1 MSILKKYFSYLNVI
15 PERTYQSTYNG
26 VLEINW
32 LNGKKILDTKN
43 TNYSYG
49 NLGKVLQKGLKSVT
63 TDFRSEETSILIL
76 GLGGGDVVKQLR
88 NNFKSHGTITAV
100 EIDPVVIE
108 IALKE
113 FDIIPNSKMEIVNND
128 ANVFLKYTK
137 EHYNLIIVD
146 LFNDVTIPDFV
157 FQPEFIK
164 SVYNVLD
171 FNGSIIFNTFILSDV
186 HKVRNKKFVENLKR
200 YFSVE
205 EFANLYGHNHLII
218 TKKVK

>member
-49 NLGKVLQKGLKSVT
+49 NLGKVLQKGLKSIT
-63 TDFRSEETSILIL
+63 SDFRSEETSILIL

-88 NNFKSHGTITAV
+88 NNFKSNANITAI
-100 EIDPVVIE
+100 EIDPVIIE
-108 IALKE
+108 VALKE
-113 FDIIPNSKMEIVNND
+113 FDIIPNSKLEIVNND

-137 EHYNLIIVD
+137 ERYNLIIVD

-171 FNGSIIFNTFILSDV
+171 LNGSIIFNTFILSDE
-186 HKVRNKKFVENLKR
+186 HKVRNKKFVDNLKR

-218 TKKVK
+218 TTKVK

>member
-1 MSILKKYFSYLNVI
+1 MSILKKYFSYLNII

-63 TDFRSEETSILIL
+63 TGFRNEETSILIL

-88 NNFKSHGTITAV
+88 NNFKSHASITAV
-100 EIDPVVIE
+100 EIDPVIIE

-113 FDIIPNSKMEIVNND
+113 FDIIPNSKLEIVNND

-146 LFNDVTIPDFV
+146 LFNDVTIPEFV
-157 FQPEFIK
+157 FQTEFIK
-164 SVYNVLD
+164 SVYNVLH

-186 HKVRNKKFVENLKR
+186 HKVRNKKFVDNLKR
-200 YFSVE
+200 YFSVK

>member
-63 TDFRSEETSILIL
+63 SDFCSEETSILIL

-88 NNFKSHGTITAV
+88 NNFKSRASITAV
-100 EIDPVVIE
+100 EIDPVIIE

-113 FDIIPNSKMEIVNND
+113 FDIIPNSKLEIVNND

-137 EHYNLIIVD
+137 ERYNLIIVD

-157 FQPEFIK
+157 FQTEFIK

-171 FNGSIIFNTFILSDV
+171 LNGSIIFNTFILSDV
-186 HKVRNKKFVENLKR
+186 HKVRNKKFAENLKL
-200 YFSVE
+200 YFSVQ
-205 EFANLYGHNHLII
+205 EFPNLYGHNHLII

>member
-63 TDFRSEETSILIL
+63 TDFRSEEKSVLIL

-88 NNFKSHGTITAV
+88 NNFKSHATITAV
-100 EIDPVVIE
+100 EIDPVIIE

-113 FDIIPNSKMEIVNND
+113 FDIIPNSKLEIVNND

-137 EHYNLIIVD
+137 ERYNLIVVD
-146 LFNDVTIPDFV
+146 LFTDVTIPDFV
-157 FQPEFIK
+157 FQTEFIK

-171 FNGSIIFNTFILSDV
+171 LNGSIIFNTFILSDV

-205 EFANLYGHNHLII
+205 EFTNLYGHNHLII

>member
-49 NLGKVLQKGLKSVT
+49 NLGKVLHKGLKSIT

-88 NNFKSHGTITAV
+88 SNFKSSASITAI
-100 EIDPVVIE
+100 EIDPVIIE
-108 IALKE
+108 IAFNE
-113 FDIIPNSKMEIVNND
+113 FDIIPNSQLEIINND
-128 ANVFLKYTK
+128 AYLFLKYTQEK
-137 EHYNLIIVD
+137 YDVIIVD
-146 LFNDVTIPDFV
+146 LFNDTHIPEFV
-157 FQPEFIK
+157 FQNEFVRRIHQTL
-164 SVYNVLD
+164 SL
-171 FNGSIIFNTFILSDV
+171 NGTAIFNTFILNEIDEIKSQ
-186 HKVRNKKFVENLKR
+186 KFLNLLQNS
-200 YFSVE
+200 FSVQS
-205 EFANLYGHNHLII
+205 FKKVHGHNHLII
-218 TKKVK
+218 TQKTK

>member
-63 TDFRSEETSILIL
+63 TDFRSEEKSILIL

-88 NNFKSHGTITAV
+88 NNFKSNANITAI
-100 EIDPVVIE
+100 EIDPVIIE
-108 IALKE
+108 VALKE
-113 FDIIPNSKMEIVNND
+113 FDIIPNSKLEIVNND

-137 EHYNLIIVD
+137 ERYNLIIVD

-171 FNGSIIFNTFILSDV
+171 LNGSIIFNTFILSDE
-186 HKVRNKKFVENLKR
+186 HKVRNKKFVDNLKR

-218 TKKVK
+218 TTKVK

>member
-49 NLGKVLQKGLKSVT
+49 NLGKVLQKGLKSIT
-63 TDFRSEETSILIL
+63 SDFRSEETSILIL

-88 NNFKSHGTITAV
+88 NNFKSHATITAV
-100 EIDPVVIE
+100 EIDAVIIE

-113 FDIIPNSKMEIVNND
+113 FDIIPNSKLEIVNND

-137 EHYNLIIVD
+137 ERYNLIVVD

-171 FNGSIIFNTFILSDV
+171 LNGSIIFNTFILSDV

-205 EFANLYGHNHLII
+205 EFANLYGRNHLIT
-218 TKKVK
+218 TKKIK

>member
-1 MSILKKYFSYLNVI
+1 MSILKKYLSYLNVI

-49 NLGKVLQKGLKSVT
+49 NLGKVLKKGLKSVKS
-63 TDFRSEETSILIL
+63 DFCSEETSILVL

-88 NNFKSHGTITAV
+88 SSFKSRASITAV
-100 EIDPVVIE
+100 EIDPIIVE

-113 FDIIPNSKMEIVNND
+113 FDIIPNSKLEIVTKD
-128 ANVFLKYTK
+128 ANIFLKYTK
-137 EHYNLIIVD
+137 EQYNLIIVD
-146 LFNDVTIPDFV
+146 LFNDTNIPDFV
-157 FQPEFIK
+157 FQTEFIK
-164 SVYNVLD
+164 SVYNVLHL
-171 FNGSIIFNTFILSDV
+171 NGSIIFNTFILSDAQ
-186 HKVRNKKFVENLKR
+186 KVRNKKFVDNLKR

-205 EFANLYGHNHLII
+205 EIANLYGHNHLII
-218 TKKVK
+218 TQKLK

>member
-1 MSILKKYFSYLNVI
+1 MSILKKYFSYLNII

-49 NLGKVLQKGLKSVT
+49 NLGKVLQKGLKLVT
-63 TDFRSEETSILIL
+63 TDFCSEDTSILIL

-88 NNFKSHGTITAV
+88 RNFKSNANITAV
-100 EIDPVVIE
+100 EIDPMIIE

-113 FDIIPNSKMEIVNND
+113 FDIIPNSKLEIVNND
-128 ANVFLKYTK
+128 ANIFLKYTK
-137 EHYNLIIVD
+137 ERYNLIIVD

-157 FQPEFIK
+157 FQTEFIK
-164 SVYNVLD
+164 SVYHVLD
-171 FNGSIIFNTFILSDV
+171 LNGSIIFNTFILSDV

-200 YFSVE
+200 YFTVE
-205 EFANLYGHNHLII
+205 EFPNLYGHNHLII

>member
-1 MSILKKYFSYLNVI
+1 MSILKNYFSYLNVI

-76 GLGGGDVVKQLR
+76 GLGGGDVVNQLR
-88 NNFKSHGTITAV
+88 NNFKSHATITAV
-100 EIDPVVIE
+100 EIDPVIIE

-113 FDIIPNSKMEIVNND
+113 FDIIPNSKLEIVNND

-137 EHYNLIIVD
+137 ERYNLIVVD

-171 FNGSIIFNTFILSDV
+171 LNGSIIFNTFILSDV

>member
-49 NLGKVLQKGLKSVT
+49 NLGKVLQKGLRSVT
-63 TDFRSEETSILIL
+63 TDFRSEETLILIL

-88 NNFKSHGTITAV
+88 TNFKSSASITAV
-100 EIDPVVIE
+100 EIDPVIIE
-108 IALKE
+108 VAMKE
-113 FDIIPNSKMEIVNND
+113 FDIIPNSKLEIVNND

-157 FQPEFIK
+157 FYTEFIK
-164 SVYNVLD
+164 SVYNVLHL
-171 FNGSIIFNTFILSDV
+171 NGSIIFNTFILSDV

-205 EFANLYGHNHLII
+205 EFSNLYGHNHLII

>member
-1 MSILKKYFSYLNVI
+1 MSILKKFFSYLNVI

-63 TDFRSEETSILIL
+63 SDFRNEETSILIL

-88 NNFKSHGTITAV
+88 NNFKSHATITAV
-100 EIDPVVIE
+100 EIDPVIVE

-113 FDIIPNSKMEIVNND
+113 FDIIPNSKLEIVNND

-137 EHYNLIIVD
+137 ERYNLIVVD

-157 FQPEFIK
+157 FQTEFIK
-164 SVYNVLD
+164 SVYNALD
-171 FNGSIIFNTFILSDV
+171 LNGSIIFNTFILSDV

-200 YFSVE
+200 YFYVQ
-205 EFANLYGHNHLII
+205 EFLNLYGHNHLII

>member
-63 TDFRSEETSILIL
+63 TDFRNEETSILIL

-88 NNFKSHGTITAV
+88 SNFKSHANITAI
-100 EIDPVVIE
+100 EIDPVIIE

-113 FDIIPNSKMEIVNND
+113 FDIIPNSKLEIVNND

-157 FQPEFIK
+157 FQTEFIK
-164 SVYNVLD
+164 SVYNVLHL
-171 FNGSIIFNTFILSDV
+171 NGSIIFNTFILSDV

-205 EFANLYGHNHLII
+205 EFTNLYGHNHLII

>member
-88 NNFKSHGTITAV
+88 NNFKSHATITAV
-100 EIDPVVIE
+100 EIDPVIIE

-113 FDIIPNSKMEIVNND
+113 FDIIPNSKLEIVNND

-137 EHYNLIIVD
+137 ECYNLIIVD

-164 SVYNVLD
+164 SVYNVLHL
-171 FNGSIIFNTFILSDV
+171 NGSIIFNTFILSDV

>member
-1 MSILKKYFSYLNVI
+1 MSILKNYFSYLNVI

-76 GLGGGDVVKQLR
+76 GLGGGDVVNQLR
-88 NNFKSHGTITAV
+88 NNFKSHATITAV
-100 EIDPVVIE
+100 EIDPVIIE

-113 FDIIPNSKMEIVNND
+113 FDIIPNSKLEIVNND

-137 EHYNLIIVD
+137 ERYNLIVVD

-171 FNGSIIFNTFILSDV
+171 LNGSIIFNTFILSDV

-200 YFSVE
+200 YFSIE

>member
-63 TDFRSEETSILIL
+63 TDFHSEETSVLIL

-88 NNFKSHGTITAV
+88 NNFKSHATVTAV
-100 EIDPVVIE
+100 EIDPIIIE

-113 FDIIPNSKMEIVNND
+113 FGIIPNSKLEILNND

-137 EHYNLIIVD
+137 ERYNLIVVD
-146 LFNDVTIPDFV
+146 VFNDVTIPDFV
-157 FQPEFIK
+157 FQTEFIK
-164 SVYNVLD
+164 SVYNVLHL
-171 FNGSIIFNTFILSDV
+171 NGSIIFNTFILSDV
-186 HKVRNKKFVENLKR
+186 HKVRNKKFVENLKL
-200 YFSVE
+200 YFSVRE
-205 EFANLYGHNHLII
+205 ITNLYGHNHLII
-218 TKKVK
+218 TQKLK

>member
-76 GLGGGDVVKQLR
+76 GLGGGDVVKQLS
-88 NNFKSHGTITAV
+88 NNFKSHATITAV
-100 EIDPVVIE
+100 EIDPVIIE

-113 FDIIPNSKMEIVNND
+113 FDIIPNSKLEIVNND

-137 EHYNLIIVD
+137 ERYNLIVVD

-171 FNGSIIFNTFILSDV
+171 LNGSIIFNTFILSDV

-205 EFANLYGHNHLII
+205 EFTNLYGHNHLII

>member
-88 NNFKSHGTITAV
+88 NNFKSHATITAV
-100 EIDPVVIE
+100 EIDPVIIE

-113 FDIIPNSKMEIVNND
+113 FDIIPNSKLEIVNND
-128 ANVFLKYTK
+128 ANVFLKYSK
-137 EHYNLIIVD
+137 ERYNLIIVD

-171 FNGSIIFNTFILSDV
+171 LNGSIIFNTFILSDV

-205 EFANLYGHNHLII
+205 EFPNLYGYNHLII

>member
-88 NNFKSHGTITAV
+88 NNFKSHATITAV

-113 FDIIPNSKMEIVNND
+113 FDIIPNSKLEIVNND
-128 ANVFLKYTK
+128 ANVFLKYSK
-137 EHYNLIIVD
+137 ERYNLIIVD

-171 FNGSIIFNTFILSDV
+171 LNGSIIFNTFILSDV

>member
-1 MSILKKYFSYLNVI
+1 I

-88 NNFKSHGTITAV
+88 NNFKSHATITAV

-113 FDIIPNSKMEIVNND
+113 FDIIPNSKLEIVNND
-128 ANVFLKYTK
+128 ANVFLKYSK
-137 EHYNLIIVD
+137 ERYNLIIVD

-171 FNGSIIFNTFILSDV
+171 LNGSIIFNTFILSDV

>member
-1 MSILKKYFSYLNVI
+1 MSILKKYFSYLNII

-63 TDFRSEETSILIL
+63 TGFRSEETSILIL

-88 NNFKSHGTITAV
+88 NNFKSNASITAV
-100 EIDPVVIE
+100 EIDPVIIE

-113 FDIIPNSKMEIVNND
+113 FDIIPNNKLEIVNND

-146 LFNDVTIPDFV
+146 LFNDVTIPEFV
-157 FQPEFIK
+157 FQTEFIK
-164 SVYNVLD
+164 SVYNVLHL
-171 FNGSIIFNTFILSDV
+171 NGSIIFNTFILSDV
-186 HKVRNKKFVENLKR
+186 HKVRNKKFVDNLKR
-200 YFSVE
+200 YFSVK

-218 TKKVK
+218 TKKIK

>member
-49 NLGKVLQKGLKSVT
+49 NLGKVLHKGLKSVT
-63 TDFRSEETSILIL
+63 TDFRSKETSILIL

-88 NNFKSHGTITAV
+88 NNFKSHATITAV
-100 EIDPVVIE
+100 EIDAVIIE

-113 FDIIPNSKMEIVNND
+113 FDIIPNSKLEIVNND

-137 EHYNLIIVD
+137 ERYNLIVVD

-171 FNGSIIFNTFILSDV
+171 LNGSIIFNTFILSDV

>member
-15 PERTYQSTYNG
+15 PERTYQSAYNG

-49 NLGKVLQKGLKSVT
+49 NLGKVLQKGLKAVT
-63 TDFRSEETSILIL
+63 TDFCSEETSILIL

-88 NNFKSHGTITAV
+88 NNFKSLATITAV
-100 EIDPVVIE
+100 EIDPVIVE

-113 FDIIPNSKMEIVNND
+113 FDIIPNSKLEIVNND

-137 EHYNLIIVD
+137 ERYNLIIVD

-157 FQPEFIK
+157 FQTEFIQ
-164 SVYNVLD
+164 SVYHVLHL
-171 FNGSIIFNTFILSDV
+171 NGSIIFNTFILSDV
-186 HKVRNKKFVENLKR
+186 HKVRNKKFVENLKL
-200 YFSVE
+200 YFSVHE
-205 EFANLYGHNHLII
+205 ITNLYEHNHLII
-218 TKKVK
+218 TKKIK

>member
-88 NNFKSHGTITAV
+88 NNFKSHATITAV
-100 EIDPVVIE
+100 EIDPVIIE

-113 FDIIPNSKMEIVNND
+113 FDIIPNSKLEIVNND

-137 EHYNLIIVD
+137 ERYNLIIVD

>member
-1 MSILKKYFSYLNVI
+1 MSILKKFFSYLNVI

-63 TDFRSEETSILIL
+63 SDFRNEETSILIL

-88 NNFKSHGTITAV
+88 NNFKSHATITAV
-100 EIDPVVIE
+100 EIDPVIVE

-113 FDIIPNSKMEIVNND
+113 FDIIPNSKLEIVNND

-137 EHYNLIIVD
+137 ERYNLIVVD

-157 FQPEFIK
+157 FQTEFIK

-171 FNGSIIFNTFILSDV
+171 LNGSIIFNTFILSDV

-200 YFSVE
+200 YFYVQ
-205 EFANLYGHNHLII
+205 EFLNLYGHNHLII

>member
-63 TDFRSEETSILIL
+63 TDFRSEEKSILIL

-88 NNFKSHGTITAV
+88 NNFKSNANITAI
-100 EIDPVVIE
+100 EIDPVIIE
-108 IALKE
+108 VALKE
-113 FDIIPNSKMEIVNND
+113 FDIIPNSKLEIVNND

-137 EHYNLIIVD
+137 ERYNLIIVD

-171 FNGSIIFNTFILSDV
+171 LNGSIIFNTFILSDV

-200 YFSVE
+200 YFYVQ
-205 EFANLYGHNHLII
+205 EFLNLYGHNHLII

>member
-15 PERTYQSTYNG
+15 PERTYQSAYNG

-49 NLGKVLQKGLKSVT
+49 NLGKVLQKGLKAAT
-63 TDFRSEETSILIL
+63 TDFCSEETSILIL

-88 NNFKSHGTITAV
+88 NNFKSLATITAV
-100 EIDPVVIE
+100 EIDPVIVE

-113 FDIIPNSKMEIVNND
+113 FDIIPNSKLEIVNND

-137 EHYNLIIVD
+137 ERYNIIIVD

-157 FQPEFIK
+157 FQTEFIQLL
-164 SVYNVLD
+164 YHVLHL
-171 FNGSIIFNTFILSDV
+171 NGSIIFNTFILSDV
-186 HKVRNKKFVENLKR
+186 HKVRNKKFVENLKL
-200 YFSVE
+200 YFSVHE
-205 EFANLYGHNHLII
+205 ITNLYGHNHLII

>member
-63 TDFRSEETSILIL
+63 TDFSSEETSILIL

-88 NNFKSHGTITAV
+88 NNFKSHASITAV
-100 EIDPVVIE
+100 EIDPVIIE
-108 IALKE
+108 VAMKE
-113 FDIIPNSKMEIVNND
+113 FDIIPNSKLEIVNND

-146 LFNDVTIPDFV
+146 LFNDVTIPEFV
-157 FQPEFIK
+157 FQTEFIK
-164 SVYNVLD
+164 SVYNVLHL
-171 FNGSIIFNTFILSDV
+171 NGSIIFNTFILSDV
-186 HKVRNKKFVENLKR
+186 HKVRNKKFVENLKQ

-205 EFANLYGHNHLII
+205 EFPNLYGHNHLII
-218 TKKVK
+218 TKK

>member
-1 MSILKKYFSYLNVI
+1 MSILKKYFSYLNII

-63 TDFRSEETSILIL
+63 TGFRNEETSILIL

-88 NNFKSHGTITAV
+88 SNFKSNASITAV
-100 EIDPVVIE
+100 EIDPVIIE

-113 FDIIPNSKMEIVNND
+113 FDIIPNNKLEIVNND

-146 LFNDVTIPDFV
+146 LFNDVTIPEFV
-157 FQPEFIK
+157 FQTEFIK
-164 SVYNVLD
+164 SVYNVLHL
-171 FNGSIIFNTFILSDV
+171 NGSIIFNTFILSDV
-186 HKVRNKKFVENLKR
+186 HKVRNKKFVDNLKR
-200 YFSVE
+200 YFSVK

-218 TKKVK
+218 TKKIK